1 MRSTSLVLIGLLG
14 LLLVAAGCS
23 HLATDAPPPTTT
35 LDHDPSLPL
44 FAADAAAISDA
55 EIARILDTR
64 IEVPGRL
71 RMGVV
76 YLDHQ
81 RRKDGRRID
90 LGDGADWPLVSQAFA
105 GVLAHERVYD
115 VSYLPR
121 LVTPRTMTAGTLRAS
136 AARYQADWVLVFETG
151 TTMHTKN
158 RILGTDEARAICAA
172 ECVVLDVRTG
182 LIAFSS
188 RARVVLTRD
197 EADEE
202 WSLDETVAHLEQEA
216 VEEAMT
222 LNMER
227 LVRFLD
233 QWEG

>member
-1 MRSTSLVLIGLLG
+1 MRSQLLAVLTATVLIT
-14 LLLVAAGCS
+14 GCS
-23 HLATDAPPPTTT
+23 HLGTATPPPNTT

-44 FAADAAAISDA
+44 FAADAGAISDA
-55 EIARILDTR
+55 EIARILDTHIATPDR
-64 IEVPGRL
+64 FRL
-71 RMGVV
+71 GVV
-76 YLDHQ
+76 YLEHQ
-81 RRKDGRRID
+81 RFKDGRRLDD
-90 LGDGADWPLVSQAFA
+90 LTRADWPVVSQAFA
-105 GVLAHERVYD
+105 GVLAHDQVYD

-121 LVTPRTMTAGTLRAS
+121 LVTPRTMTAGSLRAA

-151 TTMHTKN
+151 TDMRTKN
-158 RILGTDEARAICAA
+158 KLLGTDEARAICTA
-172 ECVVLDVRTG
+172 ECLVLDVRTG

-202 WSLDETVAHLEQEA
+202 WSLDETVVHLEQEA
-216 VEEAMT
+216 VEEAMSR
-222 LNMER
+222 NMEK